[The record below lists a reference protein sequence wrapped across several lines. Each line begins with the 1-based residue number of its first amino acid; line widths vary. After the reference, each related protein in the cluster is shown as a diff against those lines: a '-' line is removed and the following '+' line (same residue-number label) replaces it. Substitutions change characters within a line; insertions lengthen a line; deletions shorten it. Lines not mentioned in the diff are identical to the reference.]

1 MFAYL
6 HGRVVEGYE
15 GGEQIQV
22 TCGEHQGK
30 QDLTLPRNTCSET
43 EGSVTLQS
51 QQNYNYTLEHDPVT
65 IPEESRYSKYNLYW
79 LRICRSF
86 PYGVYFEAAWS
97 KGMTQTIRLH
107 YSISSIRSNL
117 HKITWKKYKHVKHE
131 GTLWKAATECDT
143 VNMLHLNLTIFRW
156 TRWNWMHL
164 SNFLW
169 YLCCRR
175 VLKSHWP
182 SGVYRL

>member
-65 IPEESRYSKYNLYW
+65 IPEESRYSKYNLY
-79 LRICRSF
+79 
-86 PYGVYFEAAWS
+86 
-97 KGMTQTIRLH
+97 
-107 YSISSIRSNL
+107 
-117 HKITWKKYKHVKHE
+117 
-131 GTLWKAATECDT
+131 
-143 VNMLHLNLTIFRW
+143 
-156 TRWNWMHL
+156 
-164 SNFLW
+164 
-169 YLCCRR
+169 
-175 VLKSHWP
+175 
-182 SGVYRL
+182 